1 LKPNTL
7 FFFFSTNSWYI
18 DTYPKNL
25 ILEAMQVL
33 LGAATLF
40 FCCYR
45 VAAFGFQDLG
55 FKTSIFGSQDLGFK
69 TSTGRRYRTPKA
81 LHPTVVLS
89 FSRHFSLRPPSLFST
104 STVTFLCVQWS
115 QTDRQTDRR
124 TQQATLYIRLSF
136 WLFKKIPKKNIAWHV
151 NWIH

>member
-40 FCCYR
+40 FYCYH
-45 VAAFGFQDLG
+45 VAA
-55 FKTSIFGSQDLGFK
+55 FGSQDLGFRTCWAK
-69 TSTGRRYRTPKA
+69 CRVQFNSDFIYKIEFVGGRFCHRTAYLHRICQSPILPRNVTS
-81 LHPTVVLS
+81 
-89 FSRHFSLRPPSLFST
+89 
-104 STVTFLCVQWS
+104 
-115 QTDRQTDRR
+115 DRQTN
-124 TQQATLYIRLSF
+124 ATSDFIY
-136 WLFKKIPKKNIAWHV
+136 KIDYW
-151 NWIH
+151 